1 MNDLAPPDR
10 SVIVTGAGSGIGR
23 ATAIAFAALDDH
35 VTVADLDGDAAAA
48 TAATITGN
56 GGQAVSVSVDVS
68 DPAGVEAMVGAAREA
83 TGRLDVLVN
92 NAGYGIAGDVVAT
105 SIEKLDRTLAV
116 NVRGVFLGCQAAIP
130 LMLEGGGGA
139 IVNVSSAAALAAIT
153 NRAAYTASK
162 GAIVALTRSIA
173 VDFMRQGIRCNC
185 VAPGTVDSPWVGR
198 IIAGQPDPAA
208 AREAM
213 VERQPLGRLGRPE
226 EIASSIVYLA
236 SPEAS
241 FVHGTCMVV
250 DGGFSAR

>member
-10 SVIVTGAGSGIGR
+10 SIIVTGAGSGIGR
-23 ATAIAFAALDDH
+23 ATANAFAALGDH
-35 VTVADLDGDAAAA
+35 VTIADLDGVAAA
-48 TAATITGN
+48 TAATTITAN
-56 GGQAVSVSVDVS
+56 GGKAVSVSVDVS
-68 DPAGVEAMVGAAREA
+68 DPAGIETMVAAAHDA

-92 NAGYGIAGDVVAT
+92 NAGYGIAGDVVET
-105 SIEKLDRTLAV
+105 SIEELDRTLAV

-139 IVNVSSAAALAAIT
+139 IVNVSSGVALAAVER
-153 NRAAYTASK
+153 RAAYTASK
-162 GAIVALTRSIA
+162 GAVLALTRSIA
-173 VDFMRQGIRCNC
+173 LDYMRRGIRCNC
-185 VAPGTVDSPWVGR
+185 VAPGVVDSPWVGR
-198 IIAGQPDPAA
+198 IIADQPDPVA
-208 AREAM
+208 AREGM

-241 FVHGTCMVV
+241 FIHGTCLAV

>member
-23 ATAIAFAALDDH
+23 ATAVAFAALGDH

-48 TAATITGN
+48 VAATIAAD
-56 GGQAVSVSVDVS
+56 GGKAVSVSVDVS
-68 DPAGVEAMVGAAREA
+68 VPAGIEAMIGAAHDV

-92 NAGYGIAGDVVAT
+92 NAGYGTAGDVVDT
-105 SIEKLDRTLAV
+105 SLADLDRTLAV

-130 LMLEGGGGA
+130 LMLDGGGGA
-139 IVNVSSAAALAAIT
+139 IVNVTSAVALAAVPC
-153 NRAAYTASK
+153 RAAYTASK
-162 GAIVALTRSIA
+162 GAILALTRSIA
-173 VDFMRQGIRCNC
+173 VDFMARGIRCNC

-198 IIAGQPDPAA
+198 IIADQPDPDI
-208 AREAM
+208 ARQQM
-213 VERQPLGRLGRPE
+213 VERQPLGRLGTPE

-241 FVHGTCMVV
+241 FVHGTCLAV